1 MRVSSPLEGHRYMLF
16 RIIVGLIMFF
26 SVSLPTLAQLPT
38 STPDTDNIL
47 EDCARLLA
55 PDRPI
60 ASAPDSPTIQLLSPT
75 TETIYGSAVTVNI
88 QANNYDVTSE
98 GRHWHLWV
106 NGQLQG
112 MVYQPTAIID
122 LAPGVYTL
130 CVSLGNTQHAD
141 IGMPDGVRVTVEQ
154 PLAGTPTA
162 TLTVDRAAA
171 QVQPEGTVG
180 AGQVAILVIGGL
192 LAAVGGW
199 WLGNRMPKGKK

>member
-1 MRVSSPLEGHRYMLF
+1 MIF
-16 RIIVGLIMFF
+16 RIIVGLILIFT
-26 SVSLPTLAQLPT
+26 VSLPVMAQSPTTNLEPDTTLA
-38 STPDTDNIL
+38 
-47 EDCARLLA
+47 DCTRLLA
-55 PDRPI
+55 ADRPI
-60 ASAPDSPTIQLLSPT
+60 LTGADAPTIELTSPTVG
-75 TETIYGSAVTVNI
+75 TIYGSAVTVKI
-88 QANNYDVTSE
+88 QANNFDVTSE

-106 NGQLQG
+106 NGQLYG

-122 LAPGVYTL
+122 LTPGTYTL

-154 PLAGTPTA
+154 PLFGTPTA

-180 AGQVAILVIGGL
+180 TGQIAILVVGGL

-199 WLGNRMPKGKK
+199 WLGNRMPKRKQ

>member
-1 MRVSSPLEGHRYMLF
+1 MVF
-16 RIIVGLIMFF
+16 RLIVGFIFLL
-26 SVSLPTLAQLPT
+26 SASLPALAQIPT
-38 STPDTDNIL
+38 STPDTSNLID
-47 EDCARLLA
+47 ECARLLA

-60 ASAPDSPTIQLLSPT
+60 ATGADAPTIELVSPTAG
-75 TETIYGSAVTVNI
+75 TIYGTAVTVNI
-88 QANNYDVTSE
+88 KANNYDVTTE

-122 LAPGVYTL
+122 LDPGTYTL

-141 IGMPDGVRVTVEQ
+141 IGMPAGVRVTVEQ